1 MYDWS
6 SNSSESAPSEL
17 IKGQFP
23 NKMPLSTDTTLNKTY
38 KKKLTL
44 TAESSDLLLKLD
56 ILKK

>member
-17 IKGQFP
+17 INGQFP
-23 NKMPLSTDTTLNKTY
+23 NKMPLNTDTPLNKTY
-38 KKKLTL
+38 KKKSTL
-44 TAESSDLLLKLD
+44 TAESKDLLLKLD

>member
-17 IKGQFP
+17 INGHFQ
-23 NKMPLSTDTTLNKTY
+23 NKTPFNTDATFDKTY
-38 KKKLTL
+38 KKKSKL
-44 TAESSDLLLKLD
+44 TAESKDLLLKLD